1 MAPSKKLKKHAPILL
16 CMSKNPSLS
25 KALLASPL
33 GQEIVHCVSECAS
46 NVLNG
51 NTNLS
56 QLQKRKLENIAPKK
70 EEDYS
75 ERWFHWG
82 VVRTPDWKRPATIS
96 EENFHVIY
104 SRGMEHA
111 KKLTLVEP
119 KLLESLAQ
127 GRAPPN
133 PATTNLSALDNEM
146 TQVLNSD
153 KAVRD
158 KVQAYNQILQR
169 YLVQQSKCI
178 DSPIEVRVR
187 PDSKVDTVDEST
199 IEEPKLDTVEVDV
212 FDSVPKTFTRKAQ
225 LLMRRCESNQK

>member
-1 MAPSKKLKKHAPILL
+1 
-16 CMSKNPSLS
+16 
-25 KALLASPL
+25 
-33 GQEIVHCVSECAS
+33 
-46 NVLNG
+46 
-51 NTNLS
+51 
-56 QLQKRKLENIAPKK
+56 
-70 EEDYS
+70 
-75 ERWFHWG
+75 
-82 VVRTPDWKRPATIS
+82 
-96 EENFHVIY
+96 
-104 SRGMEHA
+104 
-111 KKLTLVEP
+111 
-119 KLLESLAQ
+119 
-127 GRAPPN
+127 
-133 PATTNLSALDNEM
+133 M

-225 LLMRRCESNQK
+225 LLMRRLRKQPEVRWNEKGEVILKGKHIPGSNLADLVNDVLRSRKTMTDPVGWEDFAAHLQVMNLPQEIIGNKSRMPFIKRNNIPSPPGERSAYSPSTELSRKSKHQWSPQELSRNKTRRKRKNEFYDKWTPYYE